1 MKKTVIFVLSVF
13 MIICLSACGK
23 KTQKLV
29 CTQNVDGV
37 DRTINVVFEGDKVKT
52 MDFSYTSDL
61 SEYTDEQLEV
71 IKKQDYCTSIK
82 NAMSDYSEA
91 FSNCKNNIEDKKL
104 SITANLDVSK
114 IAKSTL
120 DKMTSIES
128 SKESLEASGYTCTI
142 N

>member
-91 FSNCKNNIEDKKL
+91 FSNCKNNIGDKKL

-120 DKMTSIES
+120 
-128 SKESLEASGYTCTI
+128 L
-142 N
+142 